1 MPVASRRPQ
10 LDIPNWG
17 LWDLTFGNLAPED
30 EDKVAIIDVADGSET
45 TYAELKTFVESA
57 AGGLVQHGIKPGDVV
72 ALHCPNSLAFI
83 VAAHAAWR
91 IGAVLSPVSL
101 MATGE
106 SIAEQLKDSGSTLL
120 LTVAALGE
128 TSADAARSVGV
139 DVIFLDANNGLQQWF
154 AERRTAPKVNLDPA
168 THLAALPY
176 SSGTT
181 GLPKGVQLT
190 HQNLVMNVLQGKDA
204 KLVRK
209 DDVIFGVLPFFHIYG
224 LTALA
229 NLALVNR
236 ATLITQPR
244 FEIESF
250 LASHEKFGV
259 TFTFIAPPIAVLLAK
274 HPVVDKYNLSTLRA
288 VFSGAATLD
297 EELAKAVEERLGVH
311 AQQGYGMTETSPVT
325 HANNDLNINRGS
337 IGKPVANTEHKLVDP
352 ETMEEIGL
360 PEAGE
365 HSAVGELWVRGPQIM
380 VGYLNRP
387 EQTAE
392 TLPGDGW
399 LRTGDLAEQDSEGN
413 IFVVDRLKEL
423 IKYKGYQVPP
433 AELEALL
440 LHNDHVADAAVIGV
454 MREGEE
460 VPKAYVVLQQ
470 GAEGTDAEKQAI
482 MDFVA
487 ENVAPYKK
495 IREVEFIDQIPK
507 SATGKILRR
516 ELKARE
522 Q

>member
-1 MPVASRRPQ
+1 MPVASRRPN
-10 LDIPNWG
+10 LDIPDCG
-17 LWDLTFGNLAPED
+17 LWGLTFGNLATED
-30 EDKVAIIDVADGSET
+30 EDRIAVIDVADGSET
-45 TYAELKTFVESA
+45 TYAELRTFVESA
-57 AGGLVQHGIKPGDVV
+57 AGGLVANGIEPGDVV

-83 VAAHAAWR
+83 VSAQAVWR
-91 IGAVLSPVSL
+91 IGAVLSPISL
-101 MATGE
+101 MATQE
-106 SIAEQLKDSGSTLL
+106 SIADQLKDSDAKLL

-128 TSADAARSVGV
+128 TSANAARSVGV
-139 DVIFLDANNGLQQWF
+139 EAIFLDANNGLQQWY
-154 AERRTAPKVNLDPA
+154 AERRTAPKLNFDPA
-168 THLAALPY
+168 HHLAALPY

-190 HQNLVMNVLQGKDA
+190 HENLVMNVLQSIDA
-204 KLVRK
+204 ELISK
-209 DDVIFGVLPFFHIYG
+209 DDIIFGVLPFFHIYG

-229 NLALVNR
+229 NLALVSR
-236 ATLITQPR
+236 ATLVTQPR

-250 LASHEKFGV
+250 LAAHEKFGV

-274 HPVVDKYNLSTLRA
+274 HPVVDKYDLSTLRA

-297 EELAKAVEERLGVH
+297 EDLAKAVEARLGVH

-325 HANNDLNINRGS
+325 HTNNDLSVNRGS
-337 IGKPVANTEHKLVDP
+337 IGKPVANTEHKLVNP
-352 ETMEEIGL
+352 ETLEEIGL
-360 PEAGE
+360 PPAGE
-365 HSAVGELWVRGPQIM
+365 HSEVGELWVRGPQVM
-380 VGYLNRP
+380 GGYLNRP

-399 LRTGDLAEQDSEGN
+399 LRTGDLAEQDHEGN
-413 IFVVDRLKEL
+413 VFVVDRLKEL

-440 LHNDHVADAAVIGV
+440 LHHDHVADAAVIGV
-454 MREGEE
+454 TREGEE
-460 VPKAYVVLQQ
+460 VPKAFVVLQQ
-470 GAEGTDAEKQAI
+470 DVAARDDEKRTI

-487 ENVAPYKK
+487 DHVAPYKK
-495 IREVEFIDQIPK
+495 IREVEFIEQIPK